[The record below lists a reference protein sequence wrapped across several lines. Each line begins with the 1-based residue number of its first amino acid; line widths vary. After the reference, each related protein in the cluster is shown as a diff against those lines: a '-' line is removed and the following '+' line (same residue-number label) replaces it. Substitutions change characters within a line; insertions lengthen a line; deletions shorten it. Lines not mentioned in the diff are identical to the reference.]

1 MLESVMIA
9 APISVEDPTVKKVPA
24 LVNGEWADLNGALHP
39 VYNPATGLEIARLPY
54 ATVADVDRAVQA
66 AHAAFQQW
74 RDTPVVDRVQPL
86 YRFKTLLEKNANE
99 IAAILTTENGK
110 TIEDARVEVRR
121 AIQMVEVACGMPSL
135 MMGDSLNDVARG
147 IDSRTVREP
156 LGVCA
161 GITPFN
167 FPAMVPMWMIPF
179 AIASGNTFI
188 LKPSEKVPLTPT
200 RCTEL
205 LLEAG
210 VPDGVFQIVHG
221 GKETVDALLHHPL
234 VKAVSFVGSTP
245 IAKYIYSTA
254 AAQGKRVQALG
265 GAKNYLVVMP
275 DADMPKTVEAIIGS
289 AFGAAGERCLAG
301 SVLVPVAGAAEPLLK
316 LLTERTEEILVG
328 DGSKEGIGMGPVIT
342 NDHRRKILGYIEK
355 GVQEGARI
363 RCDGR
368 ARAKEGDGYF
378 VGPTIFDNVRPDM
391 TIARE
396 EIFGPVLSVIRAET
410 LDDAIELVNSSEFGN
425 TTSIFTQS
433 GKSAREYQS
442 RVEVGMIGVNI
453 GVAAPMAFFPFAGWK
468 NSFFGDLHAH
478 GKDAVYFYTEQKVLM
493 TRWF

>member
-1 MLESVMIA
+1 MTATET
-9 APISVEDPTVKKVPA
+9 TVKTVPA
-24 LVNGEWADLNGALHP
+24 LVNGQWTEHSGAKHA
-39 VYNPATGLEIARLPY
+39 VYNPATGREIAQLPW
-54 ATVADVDRAVQA
+54 ATATDIDQTVRA
-66 AHAAFQQW
+66 AHAAFRVW
-74 RDTPVVDRVQPL
+74 RETPVVDRVQPL
-86 YRFKTLLEKNANE
+86 YRFKALLEKHADE
-99 IAAILTTENGK
+99 IAATLTSENGK
-110 TIEDARVEVRR
+110 TIEDSRVEVRR

-156 LGVCA
+156 LGVCV

-179 AIASGNTFI
+179 AIATGNTFI

-200 RCTEL
+200 RCGEL
-205 LLEAG
+205 LVEAG
-210 VPDGVFQIVHG
+210 IPEGVFQIVHG
-221 GKETVDALLHHPL
+221 GKDTVNALLHHPL

-245 IAKYIYSTA
+245 IARYIYMTS

-265 GAKNYLVVMP
+265 GAKNHLVVMA

-301 SVLVPVAGAAEPLLK
+301 SVLVPVGEAAEPLLNF
-316 LLTERTEEILVG
+316 LAERTREIQVG
-328 DGSKEGIGMGPVIT
+328 DGAKEGMGMGPVVT
-342 NDHRRKILGYIEK
+342 AESRARILGYIEK
-355 GVQEGARI
+355 GVGEGAKLL
-363 RCDGR
+363 CDGR
-368 ARAKEGDGYF
+368 QRAQQGEGFF
-378 VGPTIFDNVRPDM
+378 VGPTIFDHVKPEM
-391 TIARE
+391 AIAKD
-396 EIFGPVLSVIRAET
+396 EIFGPVLSVIRAKTFDE
-410 LDDAIELVNSSEFGN
+410 AIELINSSEFGN
-425 TTSIFTQS
+425 TTSIFTQN
-433 GKSAREYQS
+433 GKIAREFQS

-453 GVAAPMAFFPFAGWK
+453 GVAAPMAFFPFGGWK